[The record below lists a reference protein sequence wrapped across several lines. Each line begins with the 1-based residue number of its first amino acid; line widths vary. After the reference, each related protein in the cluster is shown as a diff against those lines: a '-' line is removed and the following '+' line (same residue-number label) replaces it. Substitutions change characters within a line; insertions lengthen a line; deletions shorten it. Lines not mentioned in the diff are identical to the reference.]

1 MKNAGKQKAAKYYAI
16 NLKLLRE
23 DARNKYKNL
32 SEKEKNKKRKYQRK
46 KYHINTDLNERL
58 KQYQRNYYASK
69 KKKKHNNNNNNL
81 LVKKKFGDIA
91 VNKREFHASKQAIA
105 LNLVNTKKSSCF

>member
-1 MKNAGKQKAAKYYAI
+1 MLQKK
-16 NLKLLRE
+16 KT
-23 DARNKYKNL
+23 K
-32 SEKEKNKKRKYQRK
+32 KNKK
-46 KYHINTDLNERL
+46 H
-58 KQYQRNYYASK
+58 
-69 KKKKHNNNNNNL
+69 NNNNNL